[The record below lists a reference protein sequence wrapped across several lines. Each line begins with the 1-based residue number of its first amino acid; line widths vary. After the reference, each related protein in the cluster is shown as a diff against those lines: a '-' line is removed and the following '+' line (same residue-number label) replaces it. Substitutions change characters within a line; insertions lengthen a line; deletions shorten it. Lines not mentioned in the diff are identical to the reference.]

1 MSENIKASEISDV
14 LRMQLEGIDTDLR
27 FEEVGTVL
35 QVSDGVVRIYGLQN
49 AEANELLEFDN
60 GIRAV
65 VMNLEEDN
73 VGAVLLGPLAGGILG
88 AGFGLSSMWIN
99 TTAPGLLAFA
109 FSPFMCTTGLSGAL
123 KAVWIA
129 VGCRIL
135 IGVVSGWLWIA
146 LKRVRV
152 NDYIALPV
160 VGVAGAMT
168 NTVLVM
174 GSIYFL
180 LAQQYAEVK
189 NVALD
194 AVFGLVMATVTA
206 SGIPEAIAAA
216 VLVTAVGKALLRLT
230 GTVPQ
235 RGLAG
240 ESGASES

>member
-1 MSENIKASEISDV
+1 MKNRKKDTRWMALLAMMVAVELVLVATGIGLMPLPVIKATTLHIPV
-14 LRMQLEGIDTDLR
+14 IL
-27 FEEVGTVL
+27 
-35 QVSDGVVRIYGLQN
+35 
-49 AEANELLEFDN
+49 
-60 GIRAV
+60 
-65 VMNLEEDN
+65 
-73 VGAVLLGPLAGGILG
+73 GAVLLGPLAGGILG
-88 AGFGLSSMWIN
+88 AVFGLSSMRIN
-99 TTAPGLLAFA
+99 TTAPALLAFA
-109 FSPFMCTTGLSGAL
+109 FSPFMSTTGLPGAL

-230 GTVPQ
+230 GTAPQ

>member
-1 MSENIKASEISDV
+1 MS
-14 LRMQLEGIDTDLR
+14 
-27 FEEVGTVL
+27 
-35 QVSDGVVRIYGLQN
+35 
-49 AEANELLEFDN
+49 
-60 GIRAV
+60 
-65 VMNLEEDN
+65 
-73 VGAVLLGPLAGGILG
+73 
-88 AGFGLSSMWIN
+88 
-99 TTAPGLLAFA
+99 
-109 FSPFMCTTGLSGAL
+109 TTGLPGAL

-230 GTVPQ
+230 GTAPQ

>member
-1 MSENIKASEISDV
+1 M
-14 LRMQLEGIDTDLR
+14 
-27 FEEVGTVL
+27 
-35 QVSDGVVRIYGLQN
+35 
-49 AEANELLEFDN
+49 
-60 GIRAV
+60 
-65 VMNLEEDN
+65 
-73 VGAVLLGPLAGGILG
+73 
-88 AGFGLSSMWIN
+88 FGLSSMWIN

-109 FSPFMCTTGLSGAL
+109 FSPFMSTTGLPGAL

-180 LAQQYAEVK
+180 LGS
-189 NVALD
+189 
-194 AVFGLVMATVTA
+194 AVC
-206 SGIPEAIAAA
+206 
-216 VLVTAVGKALLRLT
+216 
-230 GTVPQ
+230 
-235 RGLAG
+235 
-240 ESGASES
+240 

>member
-1 MSENIKASEISDV
+1 MKNRKKDTRWMALLAMMVAVELVLVATGIGLIPLPVIKATTLHIPV
-14 LRMQLEGIDTDLR
+14 IL
-27 FEEVGTVL
+27 
-35 QVSDGVVRIYGLQN
+35 
-49 AEANELLEFDN
+49 
-60 GIRAV
+60 
-65 VMNLEEDN
+65 
-73 VGAVLLGPLAGGILG
+73 GAVLLGPLAGGILG
-88 AGFGLSSMWIN
+88 AVFGLSSMWIN

-109 FSPFMCTTGLSGAL
+109 FSPFMSTTGLSGAL